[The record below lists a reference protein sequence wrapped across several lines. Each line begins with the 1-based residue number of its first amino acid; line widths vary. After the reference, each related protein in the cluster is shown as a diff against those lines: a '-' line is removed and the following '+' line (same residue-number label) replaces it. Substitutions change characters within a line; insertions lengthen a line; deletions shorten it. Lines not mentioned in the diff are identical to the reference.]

1 MDINL
6 INNLI
11 WEIDDEENILEYKFS
26 SGICIWLVIR
36 YRIYFL
42 LLKKA
47 ISVYEAPII
56 KTASG
61 SGLKKKP
68 DGLKYFFQSFKRRP
82 TAVKQHFEC
91 LNVCSSLA
99 FVNGS
104 NGFRSRISG
113 FLNDLPSVGTLNLI
127 KSNEGTYRNAY
138 AGAYCFYDFI
148 FLKEA
153 LKRKAGFSNNSSDK
167 KSMAAIE
174 AFMEVIRGKLSD
186 YLDVED
192 MRIVK
197 QTLVDNSIMMDG
209 MEQSIKKILKK
220 TSPKLLIIED
230 ANYGSFDFC
239 IFIKAARELNIKTAE
254 IQHGVLD
261 IGFKYSSNL
270 IKQDDFPLH
279 KTDYILTFGDYFSE
293 SIKSSSTTIS
303 IGSYHLEL
311 ENKRIREASNS
322 LPKTILLIT
331 QREFTDNLIPIV
343 LEALRNT
350 ASKFKLIIRL
360 HPSDK
365 NSKEKYNGLLEVS
378 DALFSINENIYDLMQ
393 EAQYIVGSYST
404 ALYESIYFGKM
415 PFIHINS
422 LSQHFMAKEVGL
434 SFTNPVQLSTLLEE
448 PPPVLNNS
456 AKEYFWKS
464 GCVSN
469 FQAFYQS
476 RIL

>member
-26 SGICIWLVIR
+26 QGICIWLVIR

-47 ISVYEAPII
+47 ISHYEAPVV
-56 KTASG
+56 KTTRA
-61 SGLKKKP
+61 SGLKRKI
-68 DGLKYFFQSFKRRP
+68 DGLKYIFQSFKRRP
-82 TAVKQHFEC
+82 TAIKKHFEC
-91 LNVCSSLA
+91 LNICSSLA
-99 FVNGS
+99 CVNGG

-127 KSNEGTYRNAY
+127 KSNEGTYRKAY

-148 FLKEA
+148 FIKEA
-153 LKRKAGFSNNSSDK
+153 FKKKAAFPNNTSDK
-167 KSMAAIE
+167 ESIAAIE
-174 AFMEVIRGKLSD
+174 AFMKVIQGKLSV
-186 YLDVED
+186 YLDAGD
-192 MRIVK
+192 MATIK
-197 QTLVDNSIMMDG
+197 QALVDYSNIMEG
-209 MEQSIKKILKK
+209 MEQSIKKILKNI
-220 TSPKLLIIED
+220 SPKILIIED
-230 ANYGSFDFC
+230 ANYGSIDTC
-239 IFIKAARELNIKTAE
+239 IFIKAAKELNIKTAE

-261 IGFKYSSNL
+261 IGFRYSSNL
-270 IKQDDFPLH
+270 IKQEDFPLH

-293 SIKSSSTTIS
+293 SIKSSSTTVS
-303 IGSYHLEL
+303 IGSFNLEL
-311 ENKRIREASNS
+311 EKKQISEGLNS
-322 LPKTILLIT
+322 LLKTILFIT

-343 LEALRNT
+343 LDALKNT

-378 DALFSINENIYDLMQ
+378 DAVFSIEENIYELMQ
-393 EAQYIVGSYST
+393 QAQYIIGSYST
-404 ALYESIYFGKM
+404 ALYESIFFGKT
-415 PFIHINS
+415 PFIHRNS
-422 LSQHFMAKEVGL
+422 LSQHFIAEEVGL
-434 SFTNPVQLSTLLEE
+434 SFTNSIQLSALLEE

-456 AKEYFWKS
+456 VREYFWQS
-464 GCVSN
+464 GSVSN